1 MSARKG
7 LDGAILGRRGTE
19 LVNTH
24 VAELVKHAHPEFQ
37 PTYHASKDLITWP
50 NGATTFLFSAERP
63 ENIRSVNLSYAWV
76 DEAAFMDEIETAWM
90 NLRLATRIST
100 PGNPIH
106 FLITSTPTSTPWVM
120 KMEDDPTVE
129 VRRVSTYANRAN
141 LDAEFIEALRRE
153 YEGTRMGRQE
163 LYGEVLRDVEGALW
177 NDSMFV
183 HERAEGEDFYD
194 RLEALDERVLAVD
207 PAGSKGKR
215 SDATGIIGV
224 GVSRDDD
231 GDRFTVFGDATLK
244 GSPKEWAAQTFKAAR
259 LWDVSRIIVERNFGG
274 DMVTQTLRDYAALHP
289 EEAMDSS
296 GMEFRIV
303 ETRAVKGK
311 ETRAEPVVARYEQR
325 RVLHLSS
332 DQPFGDLSELEKEQI
347 NWVPKSRG
355 GKSPSPNRI
364 DACLAEGTMILLG
377 DGVTEKPIEEIE
389 PGDLVM
395 TRKGPRRA
403 VRAWVSRTNAEVIGR
418 VSGNRTLWATPDH
431 KVWTDTP
438 EEWINFGSDANEWG
452 NILVWNTQTRQA
464 NLDRWSGTASGG
476 RGTAANEPTPCT
488 TQHPRS
494 LGGPM
499 VGGSANCTERSTS
512 TRPETSPTGCMST
525 TSTRTRSTTTRAT
538 SLLSLL
544 RSTLAFTR
552 GHSIDGSIGSST
564 SSLPPHG
571 RSERILT
578 LLQGLRGQVARAGN
592 GNRSSISPARS
603 AVVRTGPRRGHEPG
617 STTTAPQSAS
627 GSSLVG
633 PSERGTAIGD
643 SGSRS
648 SAPFAATPSR
658 STTET
663 TARSLG
669 SPADLVR
676 ASTRIEPRVWDMEVE
691 DEHEFFANGVLVH
704 NCVWAFFDLSR
715 AKTFAIASATQSDV
729 MTKMRRTG
737 RHLFL

>member
-1 MSARKG
+1 
-7 LDGAILGRRGTE
+7 
-19 LVNTH
+19 
-24 VAELVKHAHPEFQ
+24 
-37 PTYHASKDLITWP
+37 
-50 NGATTFLFSAERP
+50 
-63 ENIRSVNLSYAWV
+63 
-76 DEAAFMDEIETAWM
+76 
-90 NLRLATRIST
+90 
-100 PGNPIH
+100 
-106 FLITSTPTSTPWVM
+106 
-120 KMEDDPTVE
+120 
-129 VRRVSTYANRAN
+129 
-141 LDAEFIEALRRE
+141 
-153 YEGTRMGRQE
+153 
-163 LYGEVLRDVEGALW
+163 
-177 NDSMFV
+177 
-183 HERAEGEDFYD
+183 
-194 RLEALDERVLAVD
+194 
-207 PAGSKGKR
+207 
-215 SDATGIIGV
+215 
-224 GVSRDDD
+224 
-231 GDRFTVFGDATLK
+231 
-244 GSPKEWAAQTFKAAR
+244 
-259 LWDVSRIIVERNFGG
+259 
-274 DMVTQTLRDYAALHP
+274 
-289 EEAMDSS
+289 
-296 GMEFRIV
+296 
-303 ETRAVKGK
+303 
-311 ETRAEPVVARYEQR
+311 
-325 RVLHLSS
+325 
-332 DQPFGDLSELEKEQI
+332 
-347 NWVPKSRG
+347 
-355 GKSPSPNRI
+355 
-364 DACLAEGTMILLG
+364 MILLG